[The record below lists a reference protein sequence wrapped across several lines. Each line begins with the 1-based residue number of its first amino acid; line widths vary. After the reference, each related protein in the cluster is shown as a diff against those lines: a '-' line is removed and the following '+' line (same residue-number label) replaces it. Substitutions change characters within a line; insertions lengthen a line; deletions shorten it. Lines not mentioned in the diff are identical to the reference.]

1 MTSSTYMQSSEFN
14 EKAFAVDWENTLL
27 WRHPM
32 MRLEAE
38 AIRDSMLFV
47 SGTMDDRMFGPGT
60 LDESMK
66 RRSIYFFV
74 KRSKLIP
81 LMTLFDAPEP
91 LSSMGQRVSTTIAP
105 QALALMNNPQVREW
119 AKGFANRLKGKPMRD
134 AVKTAYEMA
143 LGRQP

>member
-1 MTSSTYMQSSEFN
+1 
-14 EKAFAVDWENTLL
+14 
-27 WRHPM
+27 
-32 MRLEAE
+32 
-38 AIRDSMLFV
+38 
-47 SGTMDDRMFGPGT
+47 
-60 LDESMK
+60 MK

-119 AKGFANRLKGKPMRD
+119 AKGFANRLKGKTPED
-134 AVKTAYEMA
+134 AVKAGYEIA
-143 LGRQP
+143 LGREPTLEELTDSLHFLEDQKRAYGGASDLALEDFCQSLMCLNEFVYVE